1 MRMYI
6 KGVLRW
12 VGQQDEGQDLLE
24 YGLLAA
30 LIAVVALG
38 AVEVFGNTV
47 NDTLWEAIDL
57 ALSGA
62 GFGRVGLGASIL
74 GVLIGVACMM
84 PGHLFGATGAGDVKL
99 LGAAGALLGPVDIVK
114 AFIGTA
120 IAGGLVALVVALQ
133 RGRLKRTFESVAR
146 LLSRR
151 EVEGSDATVTDRRF
165 AYAPA
170 IAIGVIA
177 SVFAW

>member
-1 MRMYI
+1 MPLPPSDSI
-6 KGVLRW
+6 VLAVVTIGVAAAAVIDLRTRR
-12 VGQQDEGQDLLE
+12 VPNALTAS
-24 YGLLAA
+24 LAA
-30 LIAVVALG
+30 IG
-38 AVEVFGNTV
+38 
-47 NDTLWEAIDL
+47 I